1 MPINSLMGASLAGQ
15 IETHPQL
22 DVVSQSLDAQ
32 SSFRA
37 PMCLAYIT
45 LLGYQG
51 GALMPTSIID
61 HLVDVPT
68 YARVMYKRAPLIP
81 PQLRLGRGHRESRG
95 NFHPQGNPAARGMQ
109 RPDALCITRRRV
121 SGKSVAPA
129 ALRSSGSRLLF
140 PSPL

>member
-1 MPINSLMGASLAGQ
+1 MPINSLMGASSAGQ

-22 DVVSQSLDAQ
+22 DVVSQPLDAQ

-68 YARVMYKRAPLIP
+68 YARVMYKRATINSTSTA
-81 PQLRLGRGHRESRG
+81 LRQRAPRESR
-95 NFHPQGNPAARGMQ
+95 Q
-109 RPDALCITRRRV
+109 
-121 SGKSVAPA
+121 
-129 ALRSSGSRLLF
+129 F
-140 PSPL
+140 PSAR